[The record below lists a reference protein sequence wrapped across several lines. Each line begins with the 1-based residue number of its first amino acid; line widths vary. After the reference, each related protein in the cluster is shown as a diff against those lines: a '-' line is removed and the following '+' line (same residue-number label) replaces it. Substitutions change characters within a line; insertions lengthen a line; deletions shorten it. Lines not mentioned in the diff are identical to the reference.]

1 MQNVQTQG
9 RQGIEGP
16 MQGPLPQG
24 VARGIEQQ
32 PAPGQRGFI
41 LDYHGPHGPRRD
53 EPLKRAGQPLTQPC
67 GSAGLKAPALGSQL
81 KDKGLRSLP
90 STGVPSL
97 EHQRIGALPSAED
110 RVEAPLPMLKA
121 QGVPGGR
128 RGAWEQNNALGQGQG
143 SRAREVASGLGH

>member
-1 MQNVQTQG
+1 MKMQNVQTQG

-53 EPLKRAGQPLTQPC
+53 EPLKRAGQPLTQPS

-90 STGVPSL
+90 HWFLLRCLLHTVESPAASPL
-97 EHQRIGALPSAED
+97 AAAPSA
-110 RVEAPLPMLKA
+110 P
-121 QGVPGGR
+121 
-128 RGAWEQNNALGQGQG
+128 
-143 SRAREVASGLGH
+143 